1 MVLRCLAFTEHF
13 LLVLLPLGLLQDQ
26 QCVKHRLCPHN
37 APGTPQQLGK
47 EDTLA
52 HLTAVCRSDPLLR
65 IRPAAC
71 WEQVLQCPW
80 HHAHIDEHTEV
91 ELQLQ
96 TTWVL
101 RLVVILESAPQPA
114 I

>member
-52 HLTAVCRSDPLLR
+52 HLTAVCRSVVEDKTCCLLG
-65 IRPAAC
+65 AGLTMSLASC
-71 WEQVLQCPW
+71 T
-80 HHAHIDEHTEV
+80 H
-91 ELQLQ
+91 
-96 TTWVL
+96 
-101 RLVVILESAPQPA
+101 
-114 I
+114 